1 MGAGASLARI
11 STRGGLQQD
20 TGRFVCTQNPLMTN
34 YLLETGEGPHL
45 KAAMTVSRSYRAW
58 YAPSCRAAARP
69 YPHTNRTISR
79 DGGARGRRRRLSQ
92 SDTSAFGP
100 RSLQGPRD
108 RRLLVVT
115 ARAAPR
121 RLEQCDKLT
130 VRIEI
135 GWCSHQ
141 VARFDQSVLSR
152 GGISRSLGSCSRH
165 GGIRVQGTGH
175 ARRWSN
181 WRTGSLSNLDH
192 CVIRHRTP

>member
-1 MGAGASLARI
+1 
-11 STRGGLQQD
+11 
-20 TGRFVCTQNPLMTN
+20 MTN
-34 YLLETGEGPHL
+34 YLLEAGGGPHL

-58 YAPSCRAAARP
+58 CAPSCRAAARP

-79 DGGARGRRRRLSQ
+79 DGAARGRRRRLSQ

-108 RRLLVVT
+108 RGLLVVT

-141 VARFDQSVLSR
+141 VARLDQSVLSG
-152 GGISRSLGSCSRH
+152 GGISGASVPVRAMAAYASRAPAMT
-165 GGIRVQGTGH
+165 RVGPTGQLSAA
-175 ARRWSN
+175 ARRC
-181 WRTGSLSNLDH
+181 H
-192 CVIRHRTP
+192 PP